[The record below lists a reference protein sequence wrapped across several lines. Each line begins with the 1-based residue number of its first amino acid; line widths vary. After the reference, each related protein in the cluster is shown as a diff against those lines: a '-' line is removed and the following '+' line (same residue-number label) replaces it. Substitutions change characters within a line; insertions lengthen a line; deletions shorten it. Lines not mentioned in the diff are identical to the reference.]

1 MASTATASN
10 AEIAR
15 RRPSQAGKS
24 IEAEKLNATAKRLC
38 VTASI
43 VNAWPGGTSAE
54 RTATALPARINDW

>member
-1 MASTATASN
+1 
-10 AEIAR
+10 
-15 RRPSQAGKS
+15 
-24 IEAEKLNATAKRLC
+24 